1 MAILTTIKKFIPYV
15 KTTAGYVAYRLSS
28 QAVQMDNG
36 KTLEATVSE
45 LNTKLDNTKN
55 IINNAYFDIDSSL
68 GAGGDVLKSALSAQ
82 HAVTYMYTEESS
94 TNIPNSQ
101 FLYSPGLV
109 FKRTS
114 RQICI
119 VLFARN
125 GTIGTNFWNGSS
137 WTGWNVR

>member
-1 MAILTTIKKFIPYV
+1 MAILTTVKKFIPYV

-45 LNTKLDNTKN
+45 LNSKLNN
-55 IINNAYFDIDSSL
+55 ISQKIDSAYFDLDWYPTTETD
-68 GAGGDVLKSALSAQ
+68 ALKAALSVQ
-82 HAVTYMYTEESS
+82 HAVTYLHTVQAS
-94 TNIPNSQ
+94 TNIPNNQ

-109 FKRTS
+109 FKRTNKE
-114 RQICI
+114 ICI